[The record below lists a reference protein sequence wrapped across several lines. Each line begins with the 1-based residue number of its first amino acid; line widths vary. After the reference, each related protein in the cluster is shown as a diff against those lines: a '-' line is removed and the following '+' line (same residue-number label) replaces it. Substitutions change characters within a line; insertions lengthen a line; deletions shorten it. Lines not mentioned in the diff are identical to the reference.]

1 MRAESERAGS
11 ERRTGRGADPDSAVS
26 PPAEAPLLVSLA
38 PPAPRRCV
46 TAPVAPLLAAEA
58 AAPVARERISSA
70 PSALSSSESVVPG
83 CGTAT

>member
-58 AAPVARERISSA
+58 AARERISSA